1 MRLLQ
6 IHESGSFSLIER
18 FGDDIPPYAILSH
31 TWGSSDEEVS
41 FQDLQTGTGEHKPGY
56 RKILF
61 CGKQAA
67 NDGSSFFW
75 VDTCCIDKTSSAEL
89 SEAINSMY
97 MWYGAAEVC
106 YAYLADVDSI
116 GNLPNSRWFTRG
128 WTLQELIA
136 PTEVVFYNE
145 EWERLGTRLELSKS
159 IQDCTGIPE
168 RVFLESTSL
177 DSFSVAQK
185 MSWAANR
192 NTTRVEDRAYS
203 LIGIFG
209 INMPLIYGEG
219 ENAFIRLQEEVM
231 KISDDHSLF
240 AWTSQDGRGGCLAT
254 SPFSFRAC
262 ANIVQT
268 DHLDTFYDPPVVSS
282 RGVQIELRFMGC
294 RPGWRGLAILNC
306 CEEGSA
312 DKPFAIYVQDLSRLM
327 KRFERFHG
335 DALTIP
341 VRTIDPSLYSVRKL
355 HIRTGRPDGKKV
367 DQRTFDS
374 LPPQAMDW
382 QSRSEPRDSLETP
395 HWDTIA
401 PSLESVFHALYSAK
415 EDEVWLLLTR
425 PGVRINMQD
434 HNGRTALSHAA
445 SKGYM
450 GALRMLL
457 AQRDI
462 EVNLADEDGQ
472 TPLMRAAVARDTATV
487 TLLLDDLRTDIN
499 TKDSSGLT
507 PLMNAA
513 VNGHDDI
520 VRLLLRA
527 GSAQVN
533 VEGDSGRS
541 PLWRSLYPKRIYES
555 NELLVRSR
563 SRISTIRLLLEFGA
577 NTEQEHDGNS
587 MLVMEAG
594 HLLDEEVALLLIEH
608 GANVNARNWHNQ
620 APLHLASR
628 AGNLR
633 TVQALLDKGAD
644 VQTCDFSSRTPL
656 HEAIENG
663 KPDVVS
669 LLLERGTDIQARA
682 KDEATPLHTASRC
695 GEADVVSVLLE
706 RGADIQARAKDE
718 ATPLHTA
725 AWEGNADVACLLL
738 ERGADVKAKDRLG
751 RTALNGAISAK
762 HGELVQKLIDYGA
775 DVNDRMEGGFTPL
788 VYARYRGNSRIMQLL
803 KANGARDEEEEEDEE
818 ESESR
823 AKPSLRSY
831 LRRWT
836 KNH

>member
-6 IHESGSFSLIER
+6 VHKSGSFSLIER

-31 TWGSSDEEVS
+31 TWGSPDEEVT
-41 FQDLQTGTGEHKPGY
+41 FQDLQAGLGEHKRGY
-56 RKILF
+56 RKIIF

-67 NDGSSFFW
+67 DDGLKFFW

-97 MWYGAAEVC
+97 MWYQAAEVC
-106 YAYLADVDSI
+106 YAYLADVPSI
-116 GNLPNSRWFTRG
+116 GTLPNSRWFTRG

-136 PTEVVFYNE
+136 PTEVVFFSE

-219 ENAFIRLQEEVM
+219 ENAFIRLQEEIM

-240 AWTSQDGRGGCLAT
+240 AWTSQDNRGGCLAT
-254 SPFSFRAC
+254 SPLAFFNC
-262 ANIVQT
+262 ANVVQT

-294 RPGWRGLAILNC
+294 GPGRRGLAILNC
-306 CEEGSA
+306 CKEGSP
-312 DKPFAIYVQDLSRLM
+312 DEHIAIYVQDLSRLM
-327 KRFERFHG
+327 KRFERVHG
-335 DALTIP
+335 DTLTVP
-341 VRTIDPSLYSVRKL
+341 VSTIDPSRRPVRKL
-355 HIRTGRPDGKKV
+355 HIRSGRPNGKRV
-367 DQRTFDS
+367 DQTSFGSMLLRDK
-374 LPPQAMDW
+374 DW
-382 QSRSEPRDSLETP
+382 QSGLTPSTRIET
-395 HWDTIA
+395 A
-401 PSLESVFHALYSAK
+401 NAFFSALDFAT
-415 EDEVWLLLTR
+415 EDEVWLILTR
-425 PGVRINMQD
+425 ADIGINMQ
-434 HNGRTALSHAA
+434 HRTGQTALSHAA
-445 SKGYM
+445 SRGYE
-450 GALRMLL
+450 GAVRILL
-457 AQRDI
+457 ARSDI
-462 EVNLADEDGQ
+462 QVNLADNYGQ
-472 TPLMRAAVARDTATV
+472 TPLGYAAAAGITATV
-487 TLLLDDLRTDIN
+487 TLLLDDLRTERN
-499 TKDSSGLT
+499 KKDSEGRT
-507 PLMNAA
+507 PLSWAA
-513 VNGHDDI
+513 AHGHDDV
-520 VRLLLRA
+520 VRLLLQTDN
-527 GSAQVN
+527 AQVD
-533 VEGDSGRS
+533 VCDRKGRT
-541 PLWRSLYPKRIYES
+541 PLWWALGEKRTSDLPI
-555 NELLVRSR
+555 RSR
-563 SRISTIRLLLEFGA
+563 SHISTIRLLLESGA

-594 HLLDEEVALLLIEH
+594 HPLDEEVALLLIGH

-628 AGNLR
+628 AGNLQ
-633 TVQALLDKGAD
+633 TVQALLNKGAD
-644 VQTCDFSSRTPL
+644 VQTCDYSLRTPL
-656 HEAIENG
+656 HEASRYGNADI
-663 KPDVVS
+663 VF
-669 LLLERGTDIQARA
+669 LLLERGADIQARD
-682 KDEATPLHTASRC
+682 KDMRTPLHTASLY
-695 GEADVVSVLLE
+695 GNADIVSLLLE
-706 RGADIQARAKDE
+706 RGADIQARAEDE
-718 ATPLHTA
+718 ATPLHAA

-751 RTALNGAISAK
+751 RTALHGAISVK
-762 HGELVQKLIDYGA
+762 HEELVQKLIDYGA

-803 KANGARDEEEEEDEE
+803 KANGARDEEEEE
-818 ESESR
+818 SESR

-836 KNH
+836 RDH